1 MEVKSKI
8 KKLGLL
14 SQAVLASTVCL
25 MSTSVGAA
33 EQIVAGV
40 AAPVGAGDW
49 AKFTAAGPGTVAAGV
64 ALGTST
70 VPLATVAGVSA
81 YTTVDNQ
88 GVLRFDGAGIT
99 VPSDLGESKANLESV
114 TLNTAGAVIGATTS
128 GQIFAKGILFN
139 NAGNVGTLTVKN
151 NTIVGVNDV
160 VFTGA
165 VDHILNVDSTN
176 TSLTV
181 TSPNFE
187 STVAN
192 RSIINFLGG
201 KTITANGV
209 IGPVNGFLEVNVT
222 GDNTVVNVSNDIRA
236 TDIQVKNK
244 SALNVNDTGKT
255 FDGDFEVVGGG
266 GTLNINSNLL
276 TVTGTTIFG
285 ANDRISVQTSD
296 AVFAAGDGL
305 VASGGN
311 AIFDIGALITVTPVG
326 YITNANP
333 IKIISSPGG
342 GGVAA
347 IPAAQITGQS
357 AVLSFTANAAGAA
370 DDLVLDVTRRAYDSG
385 VHNLNGQAAGLGAAL
400 EADGAAG
407 RLAAGNA
414 DFEAF
419 VGNVDRL
426 ATSAEVATALS
437 TAAPTVNSAIVST
450 AHEIGE
456 RVLTNIDNRITLVR
470 SGERSYNTG
479 MSAGDT
485 TEGWGVWGELFGS
498 DFTQDKRNNIEGYDG
513 NLWGVTLGV
522 DWMVDNATLLGLAAT
537 YSTTDVDHDLANNTL
552 DIDSFQ
558 GSLYGSFTCNPWY
571 VQGMLGV
578 AHHDYDQTRNIIVRD
593 ITSGRALGDYKAWEW
608 LANAEAGYIWTDGA
622 WNVIPSASLRYSHL
636 SIDDYTE
643 TGAGGFN
650 LKVRNEDVNAFVAGL
665 GLKVQYNNVYGGSR
679 IVPEAHVGAF
689 YDFIADRQE
698 TSSNIFGTGTAF
710 NSKGFDPAHD
720 SYEVGVGLN
729 IYTERNSIFSIN
741 YDYRFKSDFHSHNG
755 FVKLRYQW

>member
-25 MSTSVGAA
+25 M
-33 EQIVAGV
+33 
-40 AAPVGAGDW
+40 PVGANAAVQNVAGDIPLGVDGDW
-49 AKFTAAGPGTVAAGV
+49 VFFTTDNAIQLDNAAKTLGTSNGTGAPLVPAGYSAYPGTVNFGKIDFQANVGPIPGLIGDATRPINQVLITGANRVAQINGAAVLNGDVIYDAAANQQLTVGSNITTANVTFANGAGQKFIADTAKNNITITATDIIGGGGVGGSRGQLIMQGPGTVTV
-64 ALGTST
+64 NST
-70 VPLATVAGVSA
+70 V
-81 YTTVDNQ
+81 
-88 GVLRFDGAGIT
+88 GAG
-99 VPSDLGESKANLESV
+99 NL
-114 TLNTAGAVIGATTS
+114 L
-128 GQIFAKGILFN
+128 
-139 NAGNVGTLTVKN
+139 
-151 NTIVGVNDV
+151 DV
-160 VFTGA
+160 VSTK
-165 VDHILNVDSTN
+165 DNVVANISNDITATNINLTN
-176 TSLTV
+176 TST
-181 TSPNFE
+181 
-187 STVAN
+187 
-192 RSIINFLGG
+192 
-201 KTITANGV
+201 
-209 IGPVNGFLEVNVT
+209 
-222 GDNTVVNVSNDIRA
+222 
-236 TDIQVKNK
+236 
-244 SALNVNDTGKT
+244 LNVNEDALNFTGDLT
-255 FDGDFEVVGGG
+255 AAN
-266 GTLNINSNLL
+266 TARLNIFNNTF
-276 TVTGTTIFG
+276 TVTGTAAHPVNTIIALQASDADTG
-285 ANDRISVQTSD
+285 HLEGTVNVQT
-296 AVFAAGDGL
+296 AAGTKLEVTPIGYLTNGKAIEILDDSAG
-305 VASGGN
+305 AGGIN
-311 AIFDIGALITVTPVG
+311 AIDA
-326 YITNANP
+326 AN
-333 IKIISSPGG
+333 
-342 GGVAA
+342 
-347 IPAAQITGQS
+347 ITGNS
-357 AVLSFTANAAGAA
+357 AVLGFTTAKNANNLN
-370 DDLVLDVTRRAYDSG
+370 LVIARNAYDSG

-578 AHHDYDQTRNIIVRD
+578 AHHDYDQTRNIIVGAN
-593 ITSGRALGDYKAWEW
+593 TMGRALGDYKAWEW

-643 TGAGGFN
+643 TGASGFN